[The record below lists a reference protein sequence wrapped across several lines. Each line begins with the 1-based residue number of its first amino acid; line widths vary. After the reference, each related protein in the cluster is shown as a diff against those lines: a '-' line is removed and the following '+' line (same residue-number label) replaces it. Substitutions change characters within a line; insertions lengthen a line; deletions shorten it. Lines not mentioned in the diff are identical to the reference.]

1 MKLYYFANVKSPAQL
16 LAYQEAVSMMKKA
29 DLQVFSNV
37 ASASDFELSEQDNLV
52 QIDAVILDSS
62 SSEAEVGYL
71 LAVAISHKKPV
82 LYLKPKGMLLDDSIK
97 ALIKNKEIRKFLK
110 IEFFSQENYQRKIK
124 DFLQYLDQ
132 DIGLESYSIK
142 FTLRLSPRLE
152 RYLEWR
158 AEKSGKNKADFV
170 RGQLEALM
178 KADEEFRGRIS

>member
-71 LAVAISHKKPV
+71 LAVAISHKKPA
-82 LYLKPKGMLLDDSIK
+82 IK
-97 ALIKNKEIRKFLK
+97 LAGRAINPIKNR
-110 IEFFSQENYQRKIK
+110 FFTSSPKAC
-124 DFLQYLDQ
+124 YLT
-132 DIGLESYSIK
+132 IPS
-142 FTLRLSPRLE
+142 RP
-152 RYLEWR
+152 
-158 AEKSGKNKADFV
+158 
-170 RGQLEALM
+170 
-178 KADEEFRGRIS
+178 